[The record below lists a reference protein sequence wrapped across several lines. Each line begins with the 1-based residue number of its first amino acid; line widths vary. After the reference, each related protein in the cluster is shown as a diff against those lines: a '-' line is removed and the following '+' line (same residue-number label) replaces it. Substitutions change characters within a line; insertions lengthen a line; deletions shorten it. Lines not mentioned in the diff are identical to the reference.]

1 LDLLRDDFEWVMSLD
16 FEDQTSLSDDDL
28 NRLFGIFGVTSWEDG
43 ESRYMEI
50 INHFGGD
57 HGHDEVD
64 YEDVAEIFMNRW
76 NMQLSEDDFDWVSS
90 LDLQN

>member
-1 LDLLRDDFEWVMSLD
+1 M
-16 FEDQTSLSDDDL
+16 Q
-28 NRLFGIFGVTSWEDG
+28 IFGVTTFEDG
-43 ESRYMEI
+43 AERYMEI
-50 INHFGGD
+50 IAFFGGD
-57 HGHDEVD
+57 HHGHDEVD